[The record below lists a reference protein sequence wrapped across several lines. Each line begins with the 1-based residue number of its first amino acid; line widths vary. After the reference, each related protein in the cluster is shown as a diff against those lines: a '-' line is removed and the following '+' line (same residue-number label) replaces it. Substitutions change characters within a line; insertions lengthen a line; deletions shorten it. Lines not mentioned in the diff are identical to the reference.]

1 MKIYH
6 KKNFA
11 VGLSFTALGL
21 AFLGLMLAR
30 WEFPA
35 KSILWCVF
43 FLLTG
48 PSFLLRSLSREASR
62 RDRIEEEDERNVQ
75 VALRAKSAAFSI
87 LRYVLL
93 GMCWLCMAAAL
104 LSGDVPERQMVFT
117 AMSVVAGAAWFLSL
131 AAQLVC
137 EHHYERRM

>member
-6 KKNFA
+6 KKKFA

-30 WEFPA
+30 WAFPA
-35 KSILWCVF
+35 KSVLWCVF

-75 VALRAKSAAFSI
+75 VAL
-87 LRYVLL
+87 L
-93 GMCWLCMAAAL
+93 G
-104 LSGDVPERQMVFT
+104 GDAPERQLAFT
-117 AMSVVAGAAWFLSL
+117 AVSVTAGAAWFLSL
-131 AAQLVC
+131 ALMLVC
-137 EHHYERRM
+137 EHHYGRRM